1 MTTQVTIFMELQ
13 LRRNSRLKSDPV
25 GKWGEIA
32 ITGGR
37 TII

>member
-1 MTTQVTIFMELQ
+1 MATQVTVFTEIQ

-25 GKWGEIA
+25 GKLGEIA
-32 ITGGR
+32 ITGRR